1 MICRTSRPRSAWS
14 CATNMFW
21 DTDRATAYTMQGG
34 ARLKSSCAR
43 PKDCLPSPSIQRP
56 DTTLRLTERP
66 NSLAKKSRY
75 VSSRAGRGICFAGF
89 LLFLYGS
96 VGVVATFAQIP
107 VQNAPAPPPSPDA
120 PKAQQPG
127 QSGGRIKLDVNLVVL
142 HTTVL
147 DDRGKLVEG
156 LTQDNFRVYEDKV
169 EQKLSI
175 FKREDIPVSM
185 GLVIDNSGSMRDKR
199 PRVNEAALTLVQAS
213 NPQDESF
220 VVNFNDDYYLDLDKN
235 FSSSIPELKEAL
247 ERIDARGSTA
257 LYDAVIGSLDHL
269 KKGSKEKKVLL
280 IVTDGEDNT
289 SRNSLEKTI
298 KEIQKTP
305 TVIYT
310 IGLLGQENK
319 KSAKNAKR
327 ALTEIAQA
335 SGGLS
340 FFPESVDDVHA
351 ICEQVAHDIR
361 HQYTLAYYPSNGA
374 KDGRFR
380 TVHVDVIPPRGHGK
394 LVARTRNGYYAP
406 TASSS
411 SGVSGK

>member
-1 MICRTSRPRSAWS
+1 M
-14 CATNMFW
+14 
-21 DTDRATAYTMQGG
+21 
-34 ARLKSSCAR
+34 
-43 PKDCLPSPSIQRP
+43 CL
-56 DTTLRLTERP
+56 L
-66 NSLAKKSRY
+66 LA
-75 VSSRAGRGICFAGF
+75 VFFAASGT
-89 LLFLYGS
+89 Y
-96 VGVVATFAQIP
+96 AQIP
-107 VQNAPAPPPSPDA
+107 VAAPPPP
-120 PKAQQPG
+120 PPPG
-127 QSGGRIKLDVNLVVL
+127 QQEGGTSPQGGRIKVDVNLVVL
-142 HTTVL
+142 HTTVN
-147 DDRGKLVEG
+147 DDRGKFVDG

-199 PRVNEAALTLVQAS
+199 PRVNEAALTLVQSS
-213 NPQDESF
+213 NPQDEAF
-220 VVNFNDDYYLDLDKN
+220 VVNFNDDFYLDLDKD

-247 ERIDARGSTA
+247 ERIDSRGSTA
-257 LYDAVIGSLDHL
+257 LYDAIIGSLDHL
-269 KKGSKEKKVLL
+269 KKGVKEKKVLL

-289 SRNSLEKTI
+289 SRNSLEKTLR
-298 KEIQKTP
+298 EVQKTS

-327 ALTEIAQA
+327 ALSEIALA
-335 SGGLS
+335 SGGLA
-340 FFPESVDDVHA
+340 FFPENVDDVHA

-374 KDGRFR
+374 RDGTFR

-406 TASSS
+406 TASS
-411 SGVSGK
+411 GVSGK